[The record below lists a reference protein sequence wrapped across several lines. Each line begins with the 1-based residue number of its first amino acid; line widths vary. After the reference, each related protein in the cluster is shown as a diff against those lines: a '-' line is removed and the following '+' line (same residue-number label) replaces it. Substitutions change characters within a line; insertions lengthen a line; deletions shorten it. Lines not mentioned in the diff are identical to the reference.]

1 MDDKQIFEYWELF
14 KKLLKSTNR
23 TGIDNIIKW
32 LDESDFKF
40 APAST
45 KYHNSFR
52 GGLLKH
58 SLDVYY
64 HMYDFKSFLTYF
76 ELPEDTVIIT
86 ALLHDICK
94 VDCYTVDYR
103 NTKNENGEWVK
114 VPFYKWEP
122 SEDIGHSTKSV
133 MLLYE
138 HGLQINKL
146 ERALILNHMGFSD
159 CDSDKAKN
167 SVSDLFSKCPQSLV
181 LHWADEAA
189 TYTQESMDLPQRFRT
204 KFTGRNITE
213 SLKINQ
219 TQKEEI
225 VIDGMKYKIAPAD
238 AEVDGVKVIT
248 INRQNEL
255 GVNVPIKVYAPHGD
269 GLPF

>member
-1 MDDKQIFEYWELF
+1 MMDDKQIFEYWELF

-23 TGIDNIIKW
+23 PGVDGVIKW

-45 KYHNSFR
+45 KYHNNFR

-64 HMYDFKSFLTYF
+64 HMYDFKNFLTYF
-76 ELPEDTVIIT
+76 DLQEDTIILT
-86 ALLHDICK
+86 SLLHDVCK
-94 VDCYTVDYR
+94 VDCYGTEYR

-114 VPFYKWEP
+114 VPYYTWDPVEN
-122 SEDIGHSTKSV
+122 IGHATKSV

-138 HGLQINKL
+138 HGLQFNKT
-146 ERALILNHMGFSD
+146 ERAIIVNHMGFSGASNQLD
-159 CDSDKAKN
+159 VN
-167 SVSDLFSKCPQSLV
+167 SISDLFSKCPQSLV

-189 TYTQESMDLPQRFRT
+189 TYTQESMDLPQRFRE
-204 KFTGRNITE
+204 KFVGRNITE
-213 SLKINQ
+213 SLKIKQ
-219 TQKEEI
+219 TQQEVE
-225 VIDGMKYKIAPAD
+225 IDGMKYKLAPQD
-238 AEVDGVKVIT
+238 SVVDDKEIIT
-248 INRQNEL
+248 VFKQNTL